1 MIECSLFPS
10 FASPFAKCH
19 RPGALH
25 SRICARTKG
34 AKTLYGKSKPK
45 TTRVKEKEK
54 EGKGEGER
62 EGGKDRQTDRGKMK
76 LGNIKQCD
84 PRLLCS
90 SPLYNKPQR
99 DRGFQGTAALS
110 VVHGARKEGEFI
122 CLPVSCL
129 PLIKVHSTKNSL
141 TCISAARVEGQP
153 CVDGPLTKKEKEGT
167 SHRNLR

>member
-1 MIECSLFPS
+1 M
-10 FASPFAKCH
+10 
-19 RPGALH
+19 
-25 SRICARTKG
+25 CARTKG
-34 AKTLYGKSKPK
+34 AKTLYGKSKPR

-90 SPLYNKPQR
+90 SPLHNKPQR

-110 VVHGARKEGEFI
+110 AAHGARREGEFMS
-122 CLPVSCL
+122 SCL
-129 PLIKVHSTKNSL
+129 LSPID
-141 TCISAARVEGQP
+141 P
-153 CVDGPLTKKEKEGT
+153 GPLHGEPTHLYFSSQSGRSTPCGWTADQERERRYQSQESEIT
-167 SHRNLR
+167 LEVYL